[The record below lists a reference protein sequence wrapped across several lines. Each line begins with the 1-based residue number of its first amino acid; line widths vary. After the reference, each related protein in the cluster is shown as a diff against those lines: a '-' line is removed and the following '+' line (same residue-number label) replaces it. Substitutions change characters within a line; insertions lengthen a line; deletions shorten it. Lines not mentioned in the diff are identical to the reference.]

1 MHIYAVYSQCGLFA
15 KRLHTSEERN
25 VHSDSRNS
33 VKQIQNMANKGW
45 EKSRTHSRAREK
57 SNTATRPEPQT
68 KKQRLQTEPASQCA
82 INETF
87 FSSNANICVI
97 KCEACHFCPH
107 LSHRLNFDAI
117 SNICQPKPSQSKPN
131 QRLLQPNRTKSKS
144 KIKFICVNF
153 IEFRSMQNVQTTNYT
168 LDAERIVWN
177 VTLNAHYKKSL
188 DIAQAHTKHTHIHS
202 N

>member
-1 MHIYAVYSQCGLFA
+1 MQCI
-15 KRLHTSEERN
+15 R
-25 VHSDSRNS
+25 S
-33 VKQIQNMANKGW
+33 VDCLPKD
-45 EKSRTHSRAREK
+45 RTHRKNVMYTVIPAIQWSKYKIWPIKVEKKAALIHTRAREK

-87 FSSNANICVI
+87 FSLNANICVI
-97 KCEACHFCPH
+97 KCEVCHFCPH

-117 SNICQPKPSQSKPN
+117 SNIRQPKPSQSKPN
-131 QRLLQPNRTKSKS
+131 QRLLQPNRTKSKT
-144 KIKFICVNF
+144 KINFICVNF

-188 DIAQAHTKHTHIHS
+188 DIAQPHTHTQ
-202 N
+202 